1 MVMGGVTKW
10 LWRCFSQSVHLIL
23 GLHTVRMDNLTVRII
38 HGNMTNYTEPR
49 LPENPIRYN
58 EEEKHRIET
67 LMLMMAPLWVM
78 SAWFVIYIL
87 IIFFNY
93 TCDAVKTVCIERYK
107 KTTCSG
113 EFKCK
118 KGCENCAGRIFY
130 RHSESKV

>member
-1 MVMGGVTKW
+1 ME
-10 LWRCFSQSVHLIL
+10 
-23 GLHTVRMDNLTVRII
+23 NLTGSVLL
-38 HGNMTNYTEPR
+38 TNYTEPR
-49 LPENPIRYN
+49 LPENPIRYSR
-58 EEEKHRIET
+58 ESDDRIKT

-93 TCDAVKTVCIERYK
+93 TCDAVKKIYIKRNK

-118 KGCENCAGRIFY
+118 KGCENCAGRLFY
-130 RHSESKV
+130 RHAESRV